1 MYHTGIVVAVGGGKV
16 TTVEGNT
23 SSAAGVVAN
32 GGAVREKSYSINY
45 NQIGGYG
52 RPDYSLVPEEDE
64 DMDVNRFRELWLEMR
79 KMLQDNDS
87 STYSAEA
94 REWAIANGLIE
105 GSGTLPDGTP
115 NYMWEDVPTREQL
128 ITVLYRFA
136 QMMGKA

>member
-45 NQIGGYG
+45 SQIGGYG

-64 DMDVNRFRELWLEMR
+64 DMDVTRFHELWLEMR
-79 KMLQDNDS
+79 QQLQDNDS
-87 STYSAEA
+87 SSYSAEA
-94 REWAIANGLIE
+94 RDWAISNGIIN

-128 ITVLYRFA
+128 VTTLYRFA
-136 QMMGKA
+136 KLMGKA